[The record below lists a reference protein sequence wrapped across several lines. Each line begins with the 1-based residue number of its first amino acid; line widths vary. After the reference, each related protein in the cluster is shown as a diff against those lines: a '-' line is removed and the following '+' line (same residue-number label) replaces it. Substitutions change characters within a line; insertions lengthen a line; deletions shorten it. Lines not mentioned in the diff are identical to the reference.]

1 MPVGEYVVM
10 DQKRRRSQRRAG
22 PLRRWL
28 VLAMVA
34 LVLVVLGWK
43 QAVAFA
49 DRRIDQRSFENVY
62 DGCHKV
68 WSARGLYRDRSEQ
81 NSVESFRRAFDRGAH
96 GAEVD
101 LHYDVRTDRFIIS
114 HDHPVEDED
123 GHLVYQTKNGKLLTL
138 EELLAAV
145 GSGHFFWLDFK
156 NLDHLDVEETE
167 AAIDRLRA
175 LTRAGDL
182 KERLYIEGSNPL
194 RIAMYSDAGFN
205 TILGIH
211 PPSESR
217 PFSSLIVDAYK
228 IAFWRSRAAGIAM
241 AFGPGD
247 DPNYG
252 ENAVESLGSIP
263 IFLFHVP
270 DDRELLEDLAHRDK
284 VRVILVAK
292 GVSLDRF
299 SIHGCP
305 PG

>member
-1 MPVGEYVVM
+1 M
-10 DQKRRRSQRRAG
+10 
-22 PLRRWL
+22 RRWFG
-28 VLAMVA
+28 LAVAA
-34 LVLVVLGWK
+34 LVLVVLGWN

-49 DRRIDQRSFENVY
+49 DRRIQERNFENVFN
-62 DGCHKV
+62 GCHKI
-68 WSARGLYRDRSEQ
+68 WSPRGLYRDRSEQ
-81 NSVESFRRAFDRGAH
+81 NSIESFRRAFDHGAH

-101 LHYDVRTDRFIIS
+101 LHYDVKMNLFIIS

-123 GHLVYQTKNGKLLTL
+123 GRLVYATKHGELLTL
-138 EELLAAV
+138 EALLEAV

-156 NLDHLDVEETE
+156 NLDHLSVKETE
-167 AAIDRLRA
+167 AAIDRLRVV
-175 LTRAGDL
+175 AGGDEF
-182 KERLYIEGSNPL
+182 KDRLYIEGSNPL

-211 PPSESR
+211 PPSEST
-217 PFSSLIVDAYK
+217 PLASVVVDAYK

-241 AFGPGD
+241 AHGPVD

-270 DDRELLEDLAHRDK
+270 DDRDLLEDLAHRDK

-292 GVSLDRF
+292 GVSLNRF
-299 SIHGCP
+299 SIHGCLS
-305 PG
+305 G